1 MPPPAGRTR
10 PDWNGQDLTG
20 SRTLPQP
27 IGPGVAGPDTQRLG
41 PCTQSPPPS
50 GSSPTLDMPVT
61 ACFFDHS
68 LGHYFRPHCPEPGM
82 LSHCHVPSSRA
93 RTPRL
98 ERPGPHRLA
107 HTPSAHLPGGGGPG
121 YSEPRT
127 HPPQPGRPGYLL
139 PAYSTVTPVDPART
153 SPDSDDIDHSITT
166 PSAWAGLSHMRPDSD
181 GTDGSITAQ
190 ALLFAP
196 VVP

>member
-1 MPPPAGRTR
+1 MSPPAGRAR

-27 IGPGVAGPDTQRLG
+27 IGPGVAGPDTK
-41 PCTQSPPPS
+41 
-50 GSSPTLDMPVT
+50 
-61 ACFFDHS
+61 
-68 LGHYFRPHCPEPGM
+68 
-82 LSHCHVPSSRA
+82 
-93 RTPRL
+93 
-98 ERPGPHRLA
+98 
-107 HTPSAHLPGGGGPG
+107 
-121 YSEPRT
+121 PRT

>member
-1 MPPPAGRTR
+1 
-10 PDWNGQDLTG
+10 
-20 SRTLPQP
+20 
-27 IGPGVAGPDTQRLG
+27 
-41 PCTQSPPPS
+41 
-50 GSSPTLDMPVT
+50 
-61 ACFFDHS
+61 
-68 LGHYFRPHCPEPGM
+68 M
-82 LSHCHVPSSRA
+82 LSHCHVPFS
-93 RTPRL
+93 
-98 ERPGPHRLA
+98 RPGPHRLA
-107 HTPSAHLPGGGGPG
+107 HTPSAHRPGGGGPG

-127 HPPQPGRPGYLL
+127 HPPQPGRPGYPL